1 MHTNCVKSL
10 PHLRERLLHSGGVAR
25 TFAFVTMSLVQNGPD
40 FCRSVFYKV
49 NRVPEHLAEHLHR
62 LGDGAGAFAGAAFT
76 KYIFRVGEP
85 PYILV
90 LSGGCHSGAKR

>member
-1 MHTNCVKSL
+1 M
-10 PHLRERLLHSGGVAR
+10 
-25 TFAFVTMSLVQNGPD
+25 
-40 FCRSVFYKV
+40 
-49 NRVPEHLAEHLHR
+49 PEHLAEHLHR

-90 LSGGCHSGAKR
+90 LSRGCHSGAKR

>member
-1 MHTNCVKSL
+1 ML
-10 PHLRERLLHSGGVAR
+10 
-25 TFAFVTMSLVQNGPD
+25 
-40 FCRSVFYKV
+40 
-49 NRVPEHLAEHLHR
+49 EHLAEHFHR

-76 KYIFRVGEP
+76 KYIFRVSEP